1 VVCAR
6 AGLARARRRPSGY
19 RLNRAPSAQRHG
31 EGCDHFGEFGSIAAK
46 PASQREAAQV
56 AAAGDG
62 KVFHDSDGDAL
73 ASAAKGVLGSGPATT
88 TREQRT
94 RVSLAP
100 YVALSAL
107 FPLSFVLY
115 RRNFA

>member
-1 VVCAR
+1 VKVV
-6 AGLARARRRPSGY
+6 
-19 RLNRAPSAQRHG
+19 
-31 EGCDHFGEFGSIAAK
+31 
-46 PASQREAAQV
+46 
-56 AAAGDG
+56 
-62 KVFHDSDGDAL
+62 GDAL

-88 TREQRT
+88 SREQRT